1 MSASTLRG
9 SPMLSRR
16 ALLSAA
22 LSSAAVGASGCSFGR
37 RPKPPFRLV
46 VTPWVGNAPF
56 YIAKER
62 RLFGEIDLRIAS
74 FGTDFDAWRALSDN
88 RADFTTGTII
98 DILRGCDVGVD
109 LQIPAVTDFSSGA
122 DGIVASAGIVR
133 VADLAGKRV
142 GVEVGTLTH
151 FVLIRALEQ
160 AGLTEDRVEV
170 SNMSMDEAM
179 TAMDAGKID
188 AAPFWEPY
196 LGKAAAG
203 AGRRT
208 IFTSREIPGEIIDVV
223 AVHSHVVTERPDLV
237 GLLLEGWEKGLR
249 LLRES
254 PAEASPLAVK
264 YLGMSV
270 PEFGEALSGI
280 TLVGGEQSRGM
291 FDRAAAPSIWKAY
304 DNAVR
309 FATKH
314 KILTRP
320 AKPPEELF
328 AAGIARAGKAPA

>member
-1 MSASTLRG
+1 MF
-9 SPMLSRR
+9 SRR
-16 ALLSAA
+16 ALLSSALSCAA
-22 LSSAAVGASGCSFGR
+22 LGGAGCGFGR

-56 YIAKER
+56 YVAKER
-62 RLFGEIDLRIAS
+62 RFFGEIDLRIAS
-74 FGTDFDAWRALSDN
+74 FGTDFDAWRALSDD
-88 RADFTTGTII
+88 RADFTTGTMI

-109 LQIPAVTDFSSGA
+109 LQVPAVTDFSSGA
-122 DGIVASAGIVR
+122 DGIVAAPGIQA
-133 VADLAGKRV
+133 VADLAGRRV

-151 FVLIRALEQ
+151 FVLIRALEH
-160 AGLTEDRVEV
+160 AGLTEDRVTV

-179 TAMDAGKID
+179 VQLDAGKID

-196 LGKAAAG
+196 LGKAAAVP
-203 AGRRT
+203 GRRT
-208 IFTSREIPGEIIDVV
+208 IFTSREIPGEIVDVV
-223 AVHSHVVTERPDLV
+223 AVRSHVVAERPELV

-280 TLVGGEQSRGM
+280 ALVTGEESRRM
-291 FDRAAAPSIWKAY
+291 FDPASSPSVWKAY

-309 FATKH
+309 FAQKH

-320 AKPPEELF
+320 PKPPEELF
-328 AAGIARAGKAPA
+328 AAGVSLSRKAPG